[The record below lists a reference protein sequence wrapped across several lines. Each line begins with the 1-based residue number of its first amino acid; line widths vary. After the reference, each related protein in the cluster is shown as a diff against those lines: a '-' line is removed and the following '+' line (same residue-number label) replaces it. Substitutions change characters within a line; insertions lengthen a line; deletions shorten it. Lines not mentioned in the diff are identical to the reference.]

1 MFKRMEDSSMEKR
14 NSLRKRYFHTLALG
28 NWPIKKVSVPA
39 DHPKRS
45 LSFELLPSPQQV
57 LSNNFFS

>member
-1 MFKRMEDSSMEKR
+1 MEKL

-28 NWPIKKVSVPA
+28 NWPIKKASVPA

-45 LSFELLPSPQQV
+45 LSYDLLPSPQLLLL
-57 LSNNFFS
+57 LSRFSRVRLCATP